1 MNRRN
6 GSRSEGAPRLLLI
19 GGRARS
25 GTTLLRDLCNLHPE
39 ISLTHEFGTFMGL
52 NEPYPAYRDHI
63 VGLWRAQPIL
73 FCRIMRTRR
82 MKRRLSSWALS
93 MRGHVFALRYL
104 RRIRRYG
111 PGPIDLPAIE
121 ATLAELLPG
130 AAFVGDKNPEYVHL
144 LDKLAPTNGLSTVV
158 IYRDC
163 RDATS
168 SYLKLARTTWRDKPW
183 IRYSDTAEK
192 IATRWVDAAEK
203 MERHRDRIHIVR
215 YEDLVQEPLPVL
227 TNLAEWL
234 GLDPEGFAARDLS
247 FVHAKNIGKHG
258 HGLTEREVEDVL
270 RVAGSTMARLGYT

>member
-1 MNRRN
+1 MNSRN

-19 GGRARS
+19 GGQARS
-25 GTTLLRDLCNLHPE
+25 GTTLLRDLCNLHPD

-63 VGLWRAQPIL
+63 VRLWRAQPIL

-82 MKRRLSSWALS
+82 MKRRLSRWAFS

-111 PGPIDLPAIE
+111 PGPIDLRAIE

-144 LDKLAPTNGLSTVV
+144 LDRLAPTNGLSTVV

-192 IATRWVDAAEK
+192 IATRWVDAVEK
-203 MERHRDRIHIVR
+203 MERHRDKIYIVR

-234 GLDPEGFAARDLS
+234 GLDPEGFAARDLK

-258 HGLTEREVEDVL
+258 QGLTEREVEDVL